1 MILNTQELREVTDK
15 ILMAVDTSE
24 ISTITETLQLEM
36 EGETL
41 ILSVT
46 NKEYYATV
54 KIYVGYN
61 EPFYATV
68 NANLFLK
75 LIAQTTSEDIELT
88 CTDQYLLI
96 KGNGSYKLP
105 LIYDGDELLSLDKI
119 DIKNSTCNM
128 DIPST
133 VLQSILKYNSKELT
147 KGVISRPVQKYY
159 YLDENGCLTFTTGA
173 CVNKFTLSQP
183 VKILLNNKL
192 VKLFKLFTDDSV
204 KFTLGY
210 DALAGSNIIQAKV
223 RFEDNKISL
232 TAILNCDDAML
243 NSVPVNTIRG
253 RADAIYPYS
262 ITIDK
267 NLLMQAINRL
277 TLFNKGIKTVS
288 SNVANF
294 TFNST
299 DVIITDSRGE
309 NSETINY
316 LNSDNALEDKP
327 YEAKLDLNDVKLT
340 LGACDESTLTIKF
353 GTGGAFVI
361 ARTNILNII
370 PQCI

>member
-1 MILNTQELREVTDK
+1 MILKTQDLKNITDK

-36 EGETL
+36 VDETL

-54 KIYVGYN
+54 KIHVGYS
-61 EPFYATV
+61 EDFYATV

-75 LIAQTTSEDIELT
+75 LIAQTTSEEIELK
-88 CTDQYLLI
+88 CTEQYLLI

-105 LIYDGDELLSLDKI
+105 LIYDEDELLTLDKI
-119 DIKNSTCNM
+119 EIYNPTCEM
-128 DIPST
+128 EIPGSI
-133 VLQSILKYNSKELT
+133 LQSILKYNSKELS
-147 KGVISRPVQKYY
+147 KGVISRPIQRYY
-159 YLDENGCLTFTTGA
+159 YMDEKGCLTFTTGA

-192 VKLFKLFTDDSV
+192 VKLFKLFTDDNV

-210 DALAGSNIIQAKV
+210 DALSNSIIQTKV
-223 RFEDNKISL
+223 KFEDSTISL
-232 TAILNCDDAML
+232 TAILNCDDTL
-243 NSVPVNTIRG
+243 INSVPVNNIRG

-267 NLLMQAINRL
+267 NLLIQAINRL
-277 TLFNKGIKTVS
+277 TLFNKGLKTSS
-288 SNVANF
+288 SNVAKF
-294 TFNST
+294 IFSDSKVT
-299 DVIITDSRGE
+299 ITDDRGE
-309 NSETINY
+309 NSEIINY
-316 LNSDNALEDKP
+316 LNTDKALEEKP

-340 LGACDESTLTIKF
+340 LGVCDEATLTIKF
-353 GTGGAFVI
+353 GTGGAFVV

-370 PQCI
+370 PQCM